1 MKQILKHS
9 FEAVSLLTTNN
20 GMLDVT
26 IVPAFNQPDWLI
38 PSSLILSVDDYNE
51 RTATYEWQQQKV
63 VVCHLL
69 PQDQIPDT
77 MIVLEGNTADHR
89 LALQTAGA
97 LQYLQVRISEVKDIE
112 VPEEFNTL
120 EQIDKID
127 SDKTALPFDENV
139 MLSYLF
145 QMVMINDNAYL
156 VPDLDKIAHQ
166 LVDLDS

>member
-69 PQDQIPDT
+69 PQGKIPDT

-112 VPEEFNTL
+112 VPEEFNTP